1 MTTGAV
7 MAAFAEAL
15 MHVTRMTRCRAC
27 GMAFATAN
35 PEPGSWVAR
44 AETCPAGHEGQ
55 YAGADYY
62 YV

>member
-1 MTTGAV
+1 MTAGSV

-15 MHVTRMTRCRAC
+15 MHVTRMTRCRVC
-27 GMAFATAN
+27 GMACATAD

-44 AETCPAGHEGQ
+44 A
-55 YAGADYY
+55 DYY